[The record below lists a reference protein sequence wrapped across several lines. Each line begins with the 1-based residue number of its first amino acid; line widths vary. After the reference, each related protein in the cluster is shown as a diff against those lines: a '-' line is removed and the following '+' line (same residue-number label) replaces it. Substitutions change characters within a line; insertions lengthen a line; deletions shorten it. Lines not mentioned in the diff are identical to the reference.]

1 MQKIERYFLLKEV
14 KDITPITVFYY
25 YICYHLSLKMPS
37 TRSGIIYNTRAS
49 SVATSIATSIAP
61 SIASKNQPIISAT
74 EPRKSPRLASENSR
88 FEGKIHRPMFFEPI
102 TQQERPR
109 RSNRTAFPAEL
120 IREFCDESDNDST
133 SDYEIEDE
141 EVQQYTRNSFLPVTL
156 PRYEVNIDFDEA
168 SAAWRSNKRRVG
180 ESWVYKLNPKHPEN
194 FRFEI
199 IDDAVASVTSHV
211 ASRVASNVAS
221 SVASRVKQRRS
232 ANI

>member
-1 MQKIERYFLLKEV
+1 
-14 KDITPITVFYY
+14 
-25 YICYHLSLKMPS
+25 MPS
-37 TRSGIIYNTRAS
+37 TRSGIIYNTRAP
-49 SVATSIATSIAP
+49 SVA
-61 SIASKNQPIISAT
+61 SKSQPIISAT
-74 EPRKSPRLASENSR
+74 ETRKSPRLASENSR
-88 FEGKIHRPMFFEPI
+88 FEGKIHRPIFFEPI

-120 IREFCDESDNDST
+120 IREFCDESDNDSS

-194 FRFEI
+194 FRFDI
-199 IDDAVASVTSHV
+199 IDDAVASVASHI
-211 ASRVASNVAS
+211 ASSSVAS
-221 SVASRVKQRRS
+221 SVASRVKQRRAS
-232 ANI
+232 NI